1 VETEAP
7 PPYTEFIR
15 GQTPAHRRRRFIRTP
30 VEEATEP
37 ASQHNS
43 VIRTEQENTDIL
55 SEITDE
61 NESRN
66 QGSSIQTSRTASS
79 RAIESRDT
87 ESRAIT
93 TRADESRLETIR
105 DVESRA
111 ETVARVL
118 RPSRISRIPTRVH
131 GIQSRQ
137 LSDVQSRGSSISTHQ
152 TYYSE
157 INPNTDGR
165 KNQSVVRENIDLSD
179 I

>member
-30 VEEATEP
+30 VEEATVP

-43 VIRTEQENTDIL
+43 VLRTEQENTDIL
-55 SEITDE
+55 SEIDE

-66 QGSSIQTSRTASS
+66 QGSSIQPSRAATS
-79 RAIESRDT
+79 RAIESRAT
-87 ESRAIT
+87 ESRAVT

-137 LSDVQSRGSSISTHQ
+137 LSDVQSRGSSISTRQ

-157 INPNTDGR
+157 VNPNTDGR
-165 KNQSVVRENIDLSD
+165 RNQSVVRENIDLSD